1 MVARPPERLCNS
13 VSAPQACRSA
23 IECGGG
29 FAEETVQPASSVM
42 KLPDAVGFE
51 AA

>member
-1 MVARPPERLCNS
+1 MQLGVGATGLQVGDRVL
-13 VSAPQACRSA
+13 
-23 IECGGG
+23 CGGG